1 MSRVHVVGN
10 RVVRHCLTAFAAC
23 GLIAGVTAG
32 TAGASD
38 IKASKVTTTYN
49 INFSGFNIGTFRLK
63 ARLDGDEYKLAAN
76 ASISVLGG
84 ILFEWKGKT
93 TSSGHI
99 KRGPRPYGYTFG
111 YRTADKG
118 EDIDVRFSNNNV
130 REVAVTPP
138 QRPSRKRVPVTR
150 RHMRNVIDP
159 LSAALI
165 LGNVGSYKTGHSVC
179 RQRMPIFDGK
189 ARYDLVLSYKR
200 MKRIRTHIGYR
211 GPAYVCKVKFIP
223 IAGHKPSNKD
233 SKYAA
238 RSEGMEI
245 WLIPIK
251 QAKLYIPYYV
261 HIPTPMGPASLTAS
275 HYDVTVNGRRRSAF
289 RQ

>member
-1 MSRVHVVGN
+1 MSRV
-10 RVVRHCLTAFAAC
+10 RVVRSRAVRHLLTAFAIC
-23 GLIAGVTAG
+23 GFIAGVTAE
-32 TAGASD
+32 TASASD
-38 IKASKVTTTYN
+38 IKASRVTTTYD
-49 INFSGFNIGTFRLK
+49 INFSGFNIGEFRLN
-63 ARLDGDEYKLAAN
+63 ANLDGSEYNLAAT

-84 ILFEWKGKT
+84 VLFEWKGKT

-99 KRGPRPYGYTFG
+99 NRGPRPYGYTFG

-118 EDIDVRFSNNNV
+118 EDIDVKFSNNTV
-130 REVAVTPP
+130 REIAVNPP
-138 QRPSRKRVPVTR
+138 QRSSGMRVPVTR
-150 RHMRNVIDP
+150 QHMRNVIDP

-165 LGNVGSYKTGHSVC
+165 LSNVGSYKTGHSVC
-179 RQRMPIFDGK
+179 DQRMPIFDGK

-200 MKRIRTHIGYR
+200 MKRVRTNLGYR

-223 IAGHKPSNKD
+223 IAGHRPSSTD

-238 RSEGMEI
+238 RTEGMEI

-251 QAKLYIPYYV
+251 QAELYIPYYV

-275 HYDVTVNGRRRSAF
+275 NYDVTVDGRRRSAF

>member
-1 MSRVHVVGN
+1 MSRVRVVGN
-10 RVVRHCLTAFAAC
+10 RVVCHFLTAFAAC
-23 GLIAGVTAG
+23 WVIAGVTAG

-49 INFSGFNIGTFRLK
+49 INFSGFNIGTFRLN
-63 ARLDGDEYKLAAN
+63 AQLDGDEYRLAAN

-99 KRGPRPYGYTFG
+99 RSGPRPYGYSFG

-118 EDIDVRFSNNNV
+118 EDIDVRFSNNTV
-130 REVAVTPP
+130 REIAVTPP

-150 RHMRNVIDP
+150 KHMRNVIDP
-159 LSAALI
+159 LSAALV
-165 LGNVGSYKTGHSVC
+165 LSNVGSYKTGHSVC
-179 RQRMPIFDGK
+179 NQRMPIFDGK

-200 MKRIRTHIGYR
+200 MKRIRTRIGYR

-223 IAGHKPSNKD
+223 IAGHRPSNKD

-238 RSEGMEI
+238 RTESMEI

-251 QAKLYIPYYV
+251 KAKLYIPYYV
-261 HIPTPMGPASLTAS
+261 YIPTPMGAASLTAS
-275 HYDVTVNGRRRSAF
+275 HYDVTVNGRRQSAF